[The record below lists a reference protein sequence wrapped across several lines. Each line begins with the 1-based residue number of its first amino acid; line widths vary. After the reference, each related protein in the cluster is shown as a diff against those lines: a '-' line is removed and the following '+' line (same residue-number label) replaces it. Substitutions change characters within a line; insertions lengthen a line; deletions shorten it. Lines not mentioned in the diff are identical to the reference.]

1 MRPAKLGVAAINP
14 RAKGA
19 LLADTFASSRRCL
32 HRSLPR
38 CEPQGS
44 HDNDSALA
52 FGGGASSQIGSDARV
67 SSGSQAESSS
77 SKLKVSRS
85 RTSAPLTDTVLISGS
100 AGKGAVPG
108 YGKRKGTGAVPDQ
121 SRMSVR
127 ERDDE
132 IVRGYEH
139 SYAPSMRSPKAMP
152 HHTYFSTPSTSFNTA
167 SPSGGEFR
175 GTLRKK
181 KTALIFPGQGSQYVA
196 MCRDVYRS
204 FRSARSVW
212 HLAEEA
218 LISPVLPGTPGLDD
232 MGAVSRHSSLG
243 YIPGRGQERAAS
255 EQQRRTFEEELAKS
269 HKWDEK
275 RSARGRRGWLRDC
288 VFFGDQLDLT
298 RAENAQPSILVATLS
313 ILAVLRKEFSSDII
327 SSHVTHASGHGSGIY
342 AALVGSGALD
352 MIDAVRLLRHRGLI
366 SSHHVSNHPVLF
378 PPGCTRPESVY
389 ETWAFA
395 NAGSG
400 KGVELL
406 SDESFARDNAEGGVP
421 PLSNT
426 TDGEVVERESRS
438 QTLRRS
444 SEPAQGTQS
453 RQRGWK
459 RTQMSGVMV
468 RPGMLQQVL
477 EEVKHVQEE
486 IQAGQILGVSPDEVV
501 EVANVNSSLQ
511 VVLSG
516 TRVGVSLAC
525 DRLRTNNL
533 GARAV
538 NLPVSGP
545 YHSSIMQGA
554 VLGPALA
561 NLPLRDPDA
570 GMTLVSSADGSLLG
584 TADEIRSDLTGAL
597 AKPVRWL
604 DAVEQLRRQGVERFV
619 CLGPG
624 RACAHLLS
632 KELGYRERIDR
643 ARKRAAGAPPSSEPD
658 PEYEVWSIA
667 TVEDIETLFELFE
680 KVNSAST
687 ASLSAGQAH
696 VGSNVASSL
705 SL

>member
-1 MRPAKLGVAAINP
+1 M
-14 RAKGA
+14 
-19 LLADTFASSRRCL
+19 
-32 HRSLPR
+32 
-38 CEPQGS
+38 
-44 HDNDSALA
+44 
-52 FGGGASSQIGSDARV
+52 
-67 SSGSQAESSS
+67 
-77 SKLKVSRS
+77 
-85 RTSAPLTDTVLISGS
+85 ISGS

-108 YGKRKGTGAVPDQ
+108 YGKRKVSGAVPDQ
-121 SRMSVR
+121 SRTSVR

-139 SYAPSMRSPKAMP
+139 TYAPTMRSPRAMP
-152 HHTYFSTPSTSFNTA
+152 HHTYFSTPSTSFNAA
-167 SPSGGEFR
+167 SRSGGESR
-175 GTLRKK
+175 GSLRKK

-218 LISPVLPGTPGLDD
+218 LISPVLPGATEDGVLL
-232 MGAVSRHSSLG
+232 SRHTSLG
-243 YIPGRGQERAAS
+243 YIPGSGQERAAS

-275 RSARGRRGWLRDC
+275 RFTRGRRGWLRDC

-313 ILAVLRKEFSSDII
+313 ILAVLRKEFSSDLI
-327 SSHVTHASGHGSGIY
+327 SSNVTHASGHGSGIY

-406 SDESFARDNAEGGVP
+406 SNESFARDNEHDGAP
-421 PLSNT
+421 PLSRAN
-426 TDGEVVERESRS
+426 DGNVVESESHHQTMQSSLHLNQDHRVRKRS
-438 QTLRRS
+438 
-444 SEPAQGTQS
+444 
-453 RQRGWK
+453 WK
-459 RTQMSGVMV
+459 RTQISGVMV

-477 EEVKHVQEE
+477 EEVKHVQAD
-486 IQAGQILGVSPDEVV
+486 INSGFVYAVSPDEVV
-501 EVANVNSSLQ
+501 EVANINSSLQ
-511 VVLSG
+511 IVLSG

-525 DRLRTNNL
+525 DRLRFKNL

-570 GMTLVSSADGSLLG
+570 GMTLISSVDGSLMS
-584 TADEIRSDLTGAL
+584 TADQIRHDLTGAL

-604 DAVEQLRRQGVERFV
+604 DAVNQLRMQGVERFV

-632 KELGYRERIDR
+632 KELGYREKTDR
-643 ARKRAAGAPPSSEPD
+643 ARKRASAGSTGNVESLAGDE

-667 TVEDIETLFELFE
+667 TVEDIEHLFELFNRI
-680 KVNSAST
+680 NSNNFVSLPYSAANGDHTKPNGAVPASVT
-687 ASLSAGQAH
+687 
-696 VGSNVASSL
+696 V
-705 SL
+705 

>member
-1 MRPAKLGVAAINP
+1 M
-14 RAKGA
+14 
-19 LLADTFASSRRCL
+19 T
-32 HRSLPR
+32 
-38 CEPQGS
+38 
-44 HDNDSALA
+44 
-52 FGGGASSQIGSDARV
+52 
-67 SSGSQAESSS
+67 
-77 SKLKVSRS
+77 
-85 RTSAPLTDTVLISGS
+85 TS
-100 AGKGAVPG
+100 
-108 YGKRKGTGAVPDQ
+108 
-121 SRMSVR
+121 

-132 IVRGYEH
+132 IARGYEH
-139 SYAPSMRSPKAMP
+139 TYAPTMRSPKAMP
-152 HHTYFSTPSTSFNTA
+152 HHTYFSTPSTSFNAA

-175 GTLRKK
+175 GTLRRK

-196 MCRDVYRS
+196 MCRDIYRS

-218 LISPVLPGTPGLDD
+218 LISPVLPAAVDASEG
-232 MGAVSRHSSLG
+232 GAVSRHTSLG
-243 YIPGRGQERAAS
+243 YIPGSGQERALS

-275 RSARGRRGWLRDC
+275 RSARGRRGWLRDS

-313 ILAVLRKEFSSDII
+313 ILAVLRKEFSSDLV
-327 SSHVTHASGHGSGIY
+327 SSQVTHASGHGSGTY

-366 SSHHVSNHPVLF
+366 SSHHVHNHPVLF
-378 PPGCTRPESVY
+378 PQGCTRPESVY

-406 SDESFARDNAEGGVP
+406 SDETFARDNEGGGVP
-421 PLSNT
+421 PLGLA
-426 TDGEVVERESRS
+426 TDSDVVTREARNQAGQRS
-438 QTLRRS
+438 ADPTVPGMAL
-444 SEPAQGTQS
+444 

-468 RPGMLQQVL
+468 RPGMLGQVL
-477 EEVKHVQEE
+477 DEVKQVQQEVN
-486 IQAGQILGVSPDEVV
+486 AGQVPGVSPDEVV

-525 DRLRTNNL
+525 DRLRQKSL

-545 YHSSIMQGA
+545 YHSSLMQGA

-570 GMTLVSSADGSLLG
+570 GMTLVSSVDGSLLRS
-584 TADEIRSDLTGAL
+584 ADEVRADLTGAL

-604 DAVEQLRRQGVERFV
+604 DAVDQLRAQGVERFV

-632 KELGYRERIDR
+632 KELGYREKIDR
-643 ARKRAAGAPPSSEPD
+643 ARKRAHAGNAASATSSVESD

-667 TVEDIETLFELFE
+667 TVEDIETLFNLWE
-680 KVNSAST
+680 KVESAD
-687 ASLSAGQAH
+687 
-696 VGSNVASSL
+696 ASSTSS
-705 SL
+705 SLLHARKAGGLDRGSLAL